1 MPENIEIEPGV
12 VLRVLST
19 VEASALADAWL
30 EVFAEHRRGANT
42 KAYLWHTFSANCYPS
57 VMGKEA
63 LTQYEQQIASEY
75 IVLSNDRDMAF
86 VTDQRPTKSHLS
98 DWYVF
103 PVNFAWTMAFTH
115 EDGWLG
121 PYFARHERF
130 SELNRENEL
139 KIRKAR
145 EAEAARLKG
154 WW

>member
-1 MPENIEIEPGV
+1 MPETIEIEPGV
-12 VLRVLST
+12 VLRVLSA

-30 EVFAEHRRGANT
+30 EVFAKHRRGANT
-42 KAYLWHTFSANCYPS
+42 KAYLWHTFSANRYPS
-57 VMGKEA
+57 ITGKEA
-63 LTQYEQQIASEY
+63 LAQYEQQIASEY
-75 IVLSNDRDMAF
+75 IVLSNERDLAF
-86 VTDQRPTKSHLS
+86 VTDKRPTKSYLS

-145 EAEAARLKG
+145 EAEAAKLKG
-154 WW
+154 WR